1 MGVAIIIN
9 FQMGKPVHRMSIVIV
24 SMWQR
29 LQSQVVNLKIKK
41 STPVTPLQ
49 CCLSEAKRWFQSHV
63 RILMA
68 TLNGWADPTA
78 EQARLE
84 KTEHSRPSKEPLPGV
99 NTIFGAP
106 DGHSLHHIHWFLF
119 QLAHLLRITSTH
131 ASVDKNRKATEEK
144 GDGNTF
150 SWYLKEKTNKQ
161 NHTFIMFLSCYKSNI
176 SSL

>member
-1 MGVAIIIN
+1 MGVAIITN
-9 FQMGKPVHRMSIVIV
+9 FQTGKPTHRTSIVMV
-24 SMWQR
+24 SKWQS

-49 CCLSEAKRWFQSHV
+49 CCLSEAKRRFQSHV
-63 RILMA
+63 RIWMA
-68 TLNGWADPTA
+68 PLNGWADPTA

-84 KTEHSRPSKEPLPGV
+84 KTQPSGPLKEPLPGV
-99 NTIFGAP
+99 NTILWTP
-106 DGHSLHHIHWFLF
+106 DGPSLHHVHWFLF

-150 SWYLKEKTNKQ
+150 YWYLTEKTNKQ
-161 NHTFIMFLSCYKSNI
+161 NHTFVMFLSCYKSNI